1 MRFNSAVRYAY
12 GRSDCMVVVKSED
25 GMVNLFPSLRPQ
37 ISQAEL
43 NAARTER
50 HALAAKLSAA
60 RARAAPELA
69 AAVRDRLAEL
79 AMPDASFE
87 VRVEPRPDGCGPR
100 GADTVEVTVANT
112 GDRPI
117 QIGSHFHFFE
127 VNRALRF
134 ERALAFGMRLNVPAG
149 TAVRF
154 EPGDEKRVTLVELG
168 GARRV
173 FGLNA
178 LTEGGGRDQALA
190 KLAAW
195 ERRS

>member
-1 MRFNSAVRYAY
+1 MIPGEYVLGTGDIVANA
-12 GRSDCMVVVKSED
+12 GRVT
-25 GMVNLFPSLRPQ
+25 
-37 ISQAEL
+37 AEI
-43 NAARTER
+43 
-50 HALAAKLSAA
+50 
-60 RARAAPELA
+60 
-69 AAVRDRLAEL
+69 V
-79 AMPDASFE
+79 
-87 VRVEPRPDGCGPR
+87 
-100 GADTVEVTVANT
+100 VANT

-134 ERALAFGMRLNVPAG
+134 DRARAFGMRLNVPAG

-154 EPGDEKRVTLVELG
+154 EPGDEKRVTLVALA

-178 LTEGGGRDQALA
+178 LTDGGGRDQALA

-195 ERRS
+195 ERPS